1 MYQTDFNAQLI
12 NVQMK
17 YSTQV
22 RYGRFD
28 ARISSISASEAKQ
41 AISCPRIM
49 ATTAVPIKSNATPEK
64 SIKSKTLHPQG
75 LPLTT

>member
-1 MYQTDFNAQLI
+1 
-12 NVQMK
+12 
-17 YSTQV
+17 
-22 RYGRFD
+22 
-28 ARISSISASEAKQ
+28 
-41 AISCPRIM
+41 M

>member
-1 MYQTDFNAQLI
+1 
-12 NVQMK
+12 MK

-49 ATTAVPIKSNATPEK
+49 ATTAIPIKSNAMPENPSRVK
-64 SIKSKTLHPQG
+64 SGKEKAVWNYNCQKERG
-75 LPLTT
+75 LEPK